1 MAPSTESA
9 KSSSEVD
16 SNVISEKDDTFG
28 TITNSAAAIP
38 TVTTT
43 TNSDQVQHQ
52 QHKDVLVQSTI
63 PDKVKIHFVAVGSA
77 PILKR
82 TKFQINS
89 DQRFAAVHVFLR
101 KLLKL
106 SPTDHNTTSGGI
118 NSNSSNHNN
127 LFLYCCSA
135 FVPSPD
141 HLVGELRDSF
151 ANVSTNE
158 LVIHYSIQEA
168 WG

>member
-1 MAPSTESA
+1 MAPSTVSA
-9 KSSSEVD
+9 ASSNEVD
-16 SNVISEKDDTFG
+16 SNVISDNDDTFG

-89 DQRFAAVHVFLR
+89 DQRFAAVHVFLH
-101 KLLKL
+101 
-106 SPTDHNTTSGGI
+106 TIMYN
-118 NSNSSNHNN
+118 
-127 LFLYCCSA
+127 
-135 FVPSPD
+135 
-141 HLVGELRDSF
+141 
-151 ANVSTNE
+151 
-158 LVIHYSIQEA
+158 
-168 WG
+168 